1 MTGWY
6 FHLAGYHEPAS
17 QANCFVSPSTA
28 SEYSHE
34 AKCLEIA
41 EKFGTIGH
49 FLWYRK
55 SDVAHNAYGLQ
66 VVDCKL
72 IWNHGD
78 KRAYKGTTDWNALFL
93 YAFSFLTE

>member
-1 MTGWY
+1 MTGWH

-17 QANCFVSPSTA
+17 HANCFVSPFSTA

-41 EKFGTIGH
+41 EKFDTIGH

-66 VVDCKL
+66 VVE
-72 IWNHGD
+72 
-78 KRAYKGTTDWNALFL
+78 YKQI
-93 YAFSFLTE
+93 